1 MSATESDAKFRRGR
15 AAIERFGRTEA
26 TCRCTYTA
34 SATAMQE
41 AEAVAL
47 HSSLSAAAAARR
59 RRPRLRR
66 RQIEKGEE
74 DEGGKELMTS
84 KHSTAEN
91 LATRPHRPSRR
102 SLGPWARP
110 VEFKMKEVNR
120 RRRSLHDVCERR
132 RQGNTLKNSPVVT
145 PPAASSS
152 AAAADKAFN
161 WKKAIKEALRAA
173 PGGELKLK
181 RLRQAVLS
189 EHAKQ
194 TKAGDAE
201 SGDNAKAAFKKRLK
215 KMDGVSVSG
224 KLVKLAPKS

>member
-1 MSATESDAKFRRGR
+1 
-15 AAIERFGRTEA
+15 
-26 TCRCTYTA
+26 
-34 SATAMQE
+34 MQE

-47 HSSLSAAAAARR
+47 HSSLSAAAAQRGAGG
-59 RRPRLRR
+59 L
-66 RQIEKGEE
+66 GF
-74 DEGGKELMTS
+74 EGGKSKKEKKTKAEKELMTS
-84 KHSTAEN
+84 KHSTGREF
-91 LATRPHRPSRR
+91 ATTTASAVAAGHWD
-102 SLGPWARP
+102 PWARP

-120 RRRSLHDVCERR
+120 RVGGLYTMFVKGGVE
-132 RQGNTLKNSPVVT
+132 GNTLKNAPVVT

-152 AAAADKAFN
+152 TAAADKAFN